1 MTHTFVLQVTKA
13 GQSSG
18 NKANPWQTLHH
29 HIVARLLRA
38 LGPSKWVNYTFM
50 MWLWYHIHTQ
60 WVEPHIPTF
69 TDIKWFN

>member
-1 MTHTFVLQVTKA
+1 MTVSCCNDPHICVTSDKA

-38 LGPSKWVNYTFM
+38 LGLSK
-50 MWLWYHIHTQ
+50 
-60 WVEPHIPTF
+60 
-69 TDIKWFN
+69 